1 LITEDFFVYQQVVA
15 EMRARHLGFITLS
28 PEETMPIN
36 VGAVITTEDERDKI
50 DFDVTKIVVAKKPST
65 AVDQAQRLLNG
76 ARKYDKVIIG
86 IDPGNYPGVAV
97 IGDGTVISVHQVS
110 IGAVDKIVSD
120 VLEKQSAENVIVRIG
135 HGARL
140 IRARIVNTLLELG
153 VRVELVD
160 ESFTTPHLGKGVR
173 GQMISDIVAAINI
186 ANLEGIPVRKQQIIP
201 TKGEIRVIQEQSR
214 ERSNGRYTIPR
225 KLAQQV
231 AKGEL
236 TLDDAILC
244 YNGASDDTRH

>member
-1 LITEDFFVYQQVVA
+1 MITEDFFVYQQVVA
-15 EMRARHLGFITLS
+15 EMRARHLDFITPSLG
-28 PEETMPIN
+28 ETIPIN
-36 VGAVITTEDERDKI
+36 VGAIITTETEQDKI
-50 DFDVTKIVVAKKPST
+50 DFDANKIVVARKASA

-76 ARKYDKVIIG
+76 ARKYDEVIIG

-97 IGDGTVISVHQVS
+97 IGGGAVISVHQVS
-110 IGAVDKIVSD
+110 IGAVAKIVND
-120 VLEKQSAENVIVRIG
+120 VLGEQSARNVIVRIG

-140 IRARIVNTLLELG
+140 VRARIVNTLLELG

-173 GQMISDIVAAINI
+173 GQTISDIVAAINI
-186 ANLEGIPVRKQQIIP
+186 ANLEGIPVKKQQIIP
-201 TKGEIRVIQEQSR
+201 TKGEIRVIQEHSR
-214 ERSNGRYTIPR
+214 EKSNGRYTIPR

-236 TLDDAILC
+236 TLDEAILC
-244 YNGASDDTRH
+244 YNGASDDK